1 MYCPLLHTQTAKHHG
16 CNEFVHCCLPRP
28 QTIMVHI
35 ASMANTRMSLSHS
48 RHLQCYL
55 EIRYIHVRPTL
66 GARGLHA
73 AHPDGRPKAG
83 KTSGLH
89 EANEVSEVLVAS
101 DLWFQPSFP
110 SQNLTLELSQRC
122 DSWSNQFYL
131 CYT

>member
-1 MYCPLLHTQTAKHHG
+1 
-16 CNEFVHCCLPRP
+16 
-28 QTIMVHI
+28 MVHI

-55 EIRYIHVRPTL
+55 EIRYIHVHPTL

-73 AHPDGRPKAG
+73 AHPDGQPKAG
-83 KTSGLH
+83 KTRGLH

-101 DLWFQPSFP
+101 DLWFKPSFP
-110 SQNLTLELSQRC
+110 SQNLTLELSQQC

>member
-1 MYCPLLHTQTAKHHG
+1 MEYSHPLCEESGVEKFH
-16 CNEFVHCCLPRP
+16 
-28 QTIMVHI
+28 
-35 ASMANTRMSLSHS
+35 LSE
-48 RHLQCYL
+48 QGF
-55 EIRYIHVRPTL
+55 TL
-66 GARGLHA
+66 GTRGLHA
-73 AHPDGRPKAG
+73 AHPDSRPKAV

-89 EANEVSEVLVAS
+89 EVSEVLVAS